1 MAAPT
6 PPRPRLTFAAFL
18 RTGHGRMALA
28 ASACAVPVCALMLM
42 NGQLVE
48 LARPRLL
55 ALREALLGR
64 EDAFHR
70 DLLDARRGEY
80 AARRR
85 GADAPTSIFAGIGAL
100 EEEAGARPPP
110 PSPPPSAAAKEA
122 AAAAAA
128 AKQQQQQ
135 QRGR

>member
-1 MAAPT
+1 MPT
-6 PPRPRLTFAAFL
+6 QQHQPPPRPRLTFAAFL

-28 ASACAVPVCALMLM
+28 ASACAVPVCALMLL

-48 LARPRLL
+48 IARPRLL

-85 GADAPTSIFAGIGAL
+85 GADAPASIFAGIGAA
-100 EEEAGARPPP
+100 EAEAKAAERARRQPPP
-110 PSPPPSAAAKEA
+110 PQQQQ
-122 AAAAAA
+122 
-128 AKQQQQQ
+128 KQQQ
-135 QRGR
+135 